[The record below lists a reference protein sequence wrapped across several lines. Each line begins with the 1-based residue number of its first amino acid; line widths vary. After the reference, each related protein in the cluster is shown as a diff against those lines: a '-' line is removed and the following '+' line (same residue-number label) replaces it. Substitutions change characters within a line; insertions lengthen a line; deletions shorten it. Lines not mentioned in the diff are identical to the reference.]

1 MFAKAFCTNLMKD
14 YVVVLSEANIYRKR
28 ERKLIQTSVPKRM

>member
-14 YVVVLSEANIYRKR
+14 YVMVPSEANIYRKH
-28 ERKLIQTSVPKRM
+28 ESKLIQTNVPERM